1 MNGNPEY
8 GKLSDSDFA
17 IPVHANKLD
26 VLDKLSIDFEA
37 RLRKLE
43 SYQSSFDAVK
53 FAKVLEELSR
63 TQSEQKGFNAANKL
77 WITLGV
83 TFIISTIVNVLIK
96 LYIK

>member
-37 RLRKLE
+37 RLRSLE
-43 SYQSSFDAVK
+43 KYQ
-53 FAKVLEELSR
+53 ER
-63 TQSEQKGFNAANKL
+63 QKGFNAANKL
-77 WITLGV
+77 WIALGV

-96 LYIK
+96 VYIK

>member
-1 MNGNPEY
+1 MNGNTEY

-26 VLDKLSIDFEA
+26 VLDKLSIDFET

-43 SYQSSFDAVK
+43 SY
-53 FAKVLEELSR
+53 
-63 TQSEQKGFNAANKL
+63 QSEQKGFNAANKL

-96 LYIK
+96 VYIK

>member
-1 MNGNPEY
+1 MNG
-8 GKLSDSDFA
+8 KLTDRDFA
-17 IPVHANKLD
+17 IPVHASKLD
-26 VLDKLSIDFEA
+26 VLDKLSIDFET

-43 SYQSSFDAVK
+43 SYQSSFDAVQ
-53 FAKVLEELSR
+53 FAKDLKELQKY
-63 TQSEQKGFNAANKL
+63 QSEQKGFNAANKL